1 MGVYLLGK
9 LKFSHDSDL
18 PYLKVP
24 RLLFAVATFTF
35 VVYLIPGMWGAPLKA
50 LSGYLPP
57 MSSHDFN
64 IVGMLRG
71 EAEVEVCEDPK
82 FGDQL
87 HLPHGLKGYFEYE
100 QGMECAAELNK
111 PVFFD
116 FTGHGCVNCREMEA
130 NVWSDPEI
138 LKLLQEEFVI
148 VALYVDDHKIKLE
161 ESERFVAKFDNKKTV
176 KTIGDKN
183 ADIEK
188 TFFTK
193 NSQPYYCLMDEN
205 EELLNIPIDYAEG
218 QDVTV
223 FKEFL
228 LKGIAKYKERQVQGL
243 Y

>member
-1 MGVYLLGK
+1 
-9 LKFSHDSDL
+9 
-18 PYLKVP
+18 
-24 RLLFAVATFTF
+24 
-35 VVYLIPGMWGAPLKA
+35 
-50 LSGYLPP
+50 
-57 MSSHDFN
+57 
-64 IVGMLRG
+64 
-71 EAEVEVCEDPK
+71 
-82 FGDQL
+82 
-87 HLPHGLKGYFEYE
+87 
-100 QGMECAAELNK
+100 
-111 PVFFD
+111 
-116 FTGHGCVNCREMEA
+116 MEA